1 MSLKQAPKKRVL
13 ILARTIT
20 AVVSLTLAEG
30 MLWMLG
36 YPSWRDTPAFPA
48 DQFEPD
54 RELGWRNRAG
64 SFDVIGGN
72 DVRLR
77 YTNWSEGRRAT
88 AGRDSSDPHPRAV
101 FVGDSYVFGYGLND
115 AETFA
120 WRFQQ
125 HHPELQASNY
135 GTPGYGTFQSYLAMK
150 RALAEPATAV
160 FYLFNG
166 FHEERNVA
174 DPSCTRV
181 AKRAENG
188 TFFPYAVLQAGEIQ
202 GRRSDG
208 EQIWTLSRKLR
219 TVAMAEEYYEMAKTW
234 PRVREKRDTTEALLA
249 RMNET
254 AEAAGAKFTVILF
267 DLRPEDRKIYREFLN
282 SSGIAYLDCDYPE
295 LNDKRM
301 RQADGHPDRKLN
313 ELLAQWIEASPAT
326 AHTGAPR

>member
-1 MSLKQAPKKRVL
+1 MSLKQAPTKSVL

-30 MLWMLG
+30 MLWVLG
-36 YPSWRDTPAFPA
+36 YPSWRDTQAFPA

-54 RELGWRNRAG
+54 RELGWKNRSGA
-64 SFDVIGGN
+64 FDVIGGTN
-72 DVRLR
+72 VRLR

-88 AGRDSSDPHPRAV
+88 AQIDSSDPRPRAV
-101 FVGDSYVFGYGLND
+101 FVGDSYMFGYGLND
-115 AETFA
+115 QDTFA
-120 WRFQQ
+120 WRYQER
-125 HHPELQASNY
+125 HPDVQVSNY
-135 GTPGYGTFQSYLAMK
+135 GTPGYGTYQSYLAMK
-150 RALAEPATAV
+150 RALTRPAAAA

-188 TFFPYAVLQAGEIQ
+188 TFFPYAVLDAGQIQ

-208 EQIWTLSRKLR
+208 EQIWTLSRTLR
-219 TVAMAEEYYEMAKTW
+219 TVAMGEEYYEMAKAW
-234 PRVREKRDTTEALLA
+234 SRVHDKRAVTEALLA
-249 RMNET
+249 GMNQA
-254 AEAAGAKFTVILF
+254 AEGAGAKFTLILF
-267 DLRPEDRKIYREFLN
+267 DFRPKDRKTYREFLN
-282 SSGIAYLDCDYPE
+282 SRGIAFLDCDYPE

-313 ELLAQWIEASPAT
+313 ELLAQWIEAAPST
-326 AHTGAPR
+326 AHAGAAR